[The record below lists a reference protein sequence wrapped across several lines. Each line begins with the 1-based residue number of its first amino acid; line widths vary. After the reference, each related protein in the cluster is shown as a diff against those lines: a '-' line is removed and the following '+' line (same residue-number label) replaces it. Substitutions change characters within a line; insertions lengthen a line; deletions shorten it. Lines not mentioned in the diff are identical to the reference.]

1 MAINLN
7 SIINS
12 VFPTGP
18 STGSSSFIFPSDL
31 ITGDRNFY
39 TDIQFVEYN
48 KRSVFEAPFLSPIG
62 GVTLP
67 LPKKI
72 NDVQTVVW
80 EPVEGAAVAA
90 AIEGGSNP
98 GGSLTAGAETAGA
111 YSFINKANS
120 IASGGVFGSNPVGV
134 VGAKIGAAANPFLTM
149 LFKSGA
155 FKEHNLQWSFTPNNE
170 QESNDLVQIINYFK
184 MNMLPSYDGSGAG
197 LAILNYPNLVQ
208 IQLYPDDN
216 FTFRFKPCAVTAV
229 SVDYS
234 GAGVPSFFRNGAP
247 TVINMSISLK
257 EIELWSQEDYGG
269 SGKNLLD
276 KALSD
281 ASNVIKDFAKG
292 FGIG

>member
-39 TDIQFVEYN
+39 TDIQFVKYE

-67 LPKKI
+67 LPKRI

-80 EPVEGAAVAA
+80 EPVEGSTVAS
-90 AIEGGSNP
+90 AIESAKAGEQLTDFGRVLEGVGGA
-98 GGSLTAGAETAGA
+98 GITAGYNLAKAAGL
-111 YSFINKANS
+111 
-120 IASGGVFGSNPVGV
+120 SNQIGV
-134 VGAKIGAAANPFLTM
+134 VGAYAGGYAPNPFLTM

-155 FKEHNLQWSFTPNNE
+155 FKEHTLQWSFTPNNE

-184 MNMLPSYDGSGAG
+184 MNMLPSYLFGGAG
-197 LAILNYPNLVQ
+197 VSILNYPNLAQ
-208 IQLYPDDN
+208 IQLYPNDD
-216 FTFRFKPCAVTAV
+216 FTFRFKPCAVVGV

-247 TVINMSISLK
+247 TVINMAVSLK
-257 EIELWSQEDYGG
+257 EIELWSQEDYENGMGVGTNSVGG
-269 SGKNLLD
+269 LISNLINGAF
-276 KALSD
+276 K
-281 ASNVIKDFAKG
+281 
-292 FGIG
+292 